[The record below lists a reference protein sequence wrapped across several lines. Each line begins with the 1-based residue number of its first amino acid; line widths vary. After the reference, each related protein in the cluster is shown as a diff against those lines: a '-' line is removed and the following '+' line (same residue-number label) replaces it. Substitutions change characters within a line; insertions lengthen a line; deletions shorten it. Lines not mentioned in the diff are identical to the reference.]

1 MLKHLPPL
9 LTPDALFALASMG
22 HGDDVAIVDANF
34 PAARVAAAGGARLVQ
49 LPGADAPAALAAV
62 LAVLPVDDF
71 EPAPTRFMEVVG
83 EPGAVPPPVAAFQAL
98 LAQAGEAPAQ
108 GLERHAFYA
117 AAQRAFVILRTG
129 EARPYGNLLLRK
141 GVVRAADPQGRP

>member
-1 MLKHLPPL
+1 MLKLLPPL

-83 EPGAVPPPVAAFQAL
+83 EPGVVPPPVVAFQTL
-98 LAQAGEAPAQ
+98 LAQADEAPAQ

-129 EARPYGNLLLRK
+129 EGRPYGNLLLRK
-141 GVVRAADPQGRP
+141 GVVRQ

>member
-83 EPGAVPPPVAAFQAL
+83 GPGAVPPPVAAFQAL
-98 LAQAGEAPAQ
+98 LAEAGEAPAQ

-117 AAQRAFVILRTG
+117 AAQSAFVILRTG
-129 EARPYGNLLLRK
+129 EGRPYGNLLLRK
-141 GVVRAADPQGRP
+141 GVVRQ

>member
-117 AAQRAFVILRTG
+117 AAQRAFDHL
-129 EARPYGNLLLRK
+129 
-141 GVVRAADPQGRP
+141 AAMDFQRG